1 MCCQSGQDPVC
12 CHHVGVNEILMRCT
26 YVPKTSFMSYLSSTV
41 GVLFTLTSSLG
52 FSLGLAL
59 PNCIPRGM
67 VDAEDALCWSLVM
80 DPCLRSS
87 LNTSLSQNRLLAA
100 LAPSLRVRETELR
113 EGRVWSVLLCSGA
126 PTLTLRGTFHWISA
140 PLGDIITVLALH
152 PHHTGA
158 ESILL
163 YLYLKI
169 RPLIVLMISV
179 E

>member
-1 MCCQSGQDPVC
+1 MCCQDGQDPVC
-12 CHHVGVNEILMRCT
+12 CHHDGVNEILMRCT

-52 FSLGLAL
+52 FSLALGL

-126 PTLTLRGTFHWISA
+126 LVLTLRGTFHWISA
-140 PLGDIITVLALH
+140 PLGDIITVLATST
-152 PHHTGA
+152 PHGGGVY
-158 ESILL
+158 I
-163 YLYLKI
+163 YIIYI
-169 RPLIVLMISV
+169 
-179 E
+179 